1 MTNKQVSAYLDE
13 MLRDAKMYYTN
24 TAVTLYLD
32 NDTQIEVGYAIEYA
46 IEYSSFYWSH
56 GTYGRHSL
64 NDVIKEVI
72 EYLNRHNLHV
82 TKAEE
87 V

>member
-1 MTNKQVSAYLDE
+1 MTIEQVSAYLDE

-24 TAVTLYLD
+24 TAVKLYLD
-32 NDTQIEVGYAIEYA
+32 DDTQIEVGYAIEY
-46 IEYSSFYWSH
+46 SSFYWSN
-56 GTYGRHSL
+56 GIYGCHFL
-64 NDVIKEVI
+64 NHVINDVIR
-72 EYLNRHNLHV
+72 YLNRHNLHV

>member
-1 MTNKQVSAYLDE
+1 MTNEQVSAYLNE
-13 MLRDAKMYYTN
+13 MLRDTEMYFTN

-32 NDTQIEVGYAIEYA
+32 NDTQIEVGYAIEY
-46 IEYSSFYWSH
+46 SSFYWSY